1 MLAVGVGPSNN
12 TCALIAAHCAD
23 IPAVPE
29 LQTERT
35 SVGSMQTCL
44 RCGAQQCSK
53 KAQVYRWLRRR
64 HWAATAWLGV
74 AHLNFLI
81 LFPTITH
88 KRRRL
93 IGGDVR
99 MVWGSVRGRRTRN
112 VFELVYTCL
121 SVDARDYSGRYPTV
135 QTCDAVSAKLHSHVR
150 QHWTFE
156 CRGCD
161 KQGVSR
167 PGIKVAF

>member
-1 MLAVGVGPSNN
+1 MIPGRLTPCLSHPLHSNVQCCLTCECNLAIGFVGHGARPRAHPRTPRILRVLAVGVGPSNN

-99 MVWGSVRGRRTRN
+99 WCGG
-112 VFELVYTCL
+112 L
-121 SVDARDYSGRYPTV
+121 
-135 QTCDAVSAKLHSHVR
+135 
-150 QHWTFE
+150 
-156 CRGCD
+156 
-161 KQGVSR
+161 
-167 PGIKVAF
+167 